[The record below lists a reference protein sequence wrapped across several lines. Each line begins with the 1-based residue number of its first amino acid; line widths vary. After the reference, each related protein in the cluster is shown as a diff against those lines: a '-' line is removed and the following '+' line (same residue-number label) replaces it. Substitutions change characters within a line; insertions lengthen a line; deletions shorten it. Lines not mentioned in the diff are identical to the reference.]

1 MTMKKKYSIQTKYG
15 TFEAKIWYE
24 KSDTVYLVETVGF
37 DRTMTQGRSLAEA
50 KHMAKDLFE
59 LLVECELDQ
68 GRAVADTTR
77 RIYGKKLKPNHVY
90 QLTPA

>member
-1 MTMKKKYSIQTKYG
+1 MKKKYVIKTTYG
-15 TFEAKIWYE
+15 TFEVKIWYD
-24 KSDTVYLVETVGF
+24 KGDKVHLVETVGF
-37 DRTMTQGRSLAEA
+37 NRTMTQGRSLAEA
-50 KHMAKDLFE
+50 KYMAKDLIE

-77 RIYGKKLKPNHVY
+77 RIYGKKLKPNRVY